1 MGIAI
6 FMLIIAVMAGVIGVA
21 MFFKKEHGAAKI
33 CMIAA
38 FICAALALFAHC
50 ANQISEKTEQHH
62 HERTNF

>member
-6 FMLIIAVMAGVIGVA
+6 FMLVIAVIAVIIGVA
-21 MFFKKEHGAAKI
+21 MFFKKEHAAAKL

-62 HERTNF
+62 HERKDF